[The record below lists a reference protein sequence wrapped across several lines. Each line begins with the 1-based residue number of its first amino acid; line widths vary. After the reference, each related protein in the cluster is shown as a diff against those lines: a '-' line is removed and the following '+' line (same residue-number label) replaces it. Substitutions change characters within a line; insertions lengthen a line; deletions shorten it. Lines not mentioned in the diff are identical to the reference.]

1 MDCAAQPTHRH
12 QNGRAEAGFSLL
24 ELMLV
29 VAIVTTV
36 FGIVATGI
44 IRLQRRADVE
54 SNRVDRVQEA
64 RSFMEQVSRDIHQ
77 AGFPSVKMFDV
88 VTSGANPT
96 MYAARLINVDRG
108 DLILEGDVDGSGTVS
123 RVEVQLLDSTNTP
136 CPTGACVCN
145 SATPCTLQRGSI
157 RKAAFLAGQPL
168 YYYTEVSNVTNPL
181 IFSAYDIAGVE
192 SPAYPV
198 PAASLINIKNI
209 GLTLSVQTAPDPQDK
224 MPVTITLATNAKIN
238 N

>member
-1 MDCAAQPTHRH
+1 
-12 QNGRAEAGFSLL
+12 
-24 ELMLV
+24 MLV
-29 VAIVTTV
+29 VAIMTAV
-36 FGIVATGI
+36 FGIVATGT

-54 SNRVDRVQEA
+54 ANRVDRVQEA

-77 AGFPSVKMFDV
+77 AGFPSVKMFDIP
-88 VTSGANPT
+88 TAAANPT

-123 RVEVQLLDSTNTP
+123 RVEVQLLDSNNVP
-136 CPTGACVCN
+136 CPSGACVCN
-145 SATPCTLQRGSI
+145 NVTPCTLQRGSI
-157 RKAAFLAGQPL
+157 TKAAFLAGQPL
-168 YYYTEVSNVTNPL
+168 YYYTEVSNITNPL
-181 IFSAYDIAGVE
+181 IFSAYDISGLE

-198 PAASLINIKNI
+198 PAASLINVKNV

-224 MPVTITLATNAKIN
+224 MTVTITLSTNAKIN